1 MAFEQHDRV
10 ALNSVNQSYP
20 LPQYEVDP
28 LAGLERKDQAIKK
41 RIRTLRFL
49 SRITSLI
56 LSSFIIGS
64 LTYALVK
71 YYLTRNHII
80 SGNVHPWVTPTTL
93 WPTFLLLGIAVI
105 TFFMNFI
112 TLCSYLCG
120 VERANKTSTMAS
132 YVGYI
137 TLAVHVVVWAVG
149 MGLFKMASAAEHDLW
164 GYSCGSLSDQIQP
177 EVQSY
182 LDFGKLCTVQTG
194 AWYSM
199 VLEVI
204 NYALV
209 AIILTFGL
217 RRRSMKKELMKM
229 RSNRMDENDMDSV
242 ELGTT
247 YKPNGGLVR
256 PQYSPV
262 YPH

>member
-1 MAFEQHDRV
+1 MAFQLNRE

-20 LPQYEVDP
+20 LPQSEIDS
-28 LAGLERKDQAIKK
+28 LANLERKDQAIKK

-56 LSSFIIGS
+56 LSAFIIGS
-64 LTYALVK
+64 LTYALIK

-93 WPTFLLLGIAVI
+93 WPTFLLLGISVI

-112 TLCSYLCG
+112 TMCSYLCS
-120 VERANKTSTMAS
+120 VERANKTSSVAS
-132 YVGYI
+132 YVGYF
-137 TLAVHVVVWAVG
+137 TLALHVVVWAVG

-164 GYSCGSLSDQIQP
+164 GYSCGSLSDKIQP

-199 VLEVI
+199 VLQVI
-204 NYALV
+204 NYGLI
-209 AIILTFGL
+209 AIILAFGL

-229 RSNRMDENDMDSV
+229 KSNRTDENDMENV

-247 YKPNGGLVR
+247 YKPAGGLVR
-256 PQYSPV
+256 TQYSPV
-262 YPH
+262 HPY

>member
-1 MAFEQHDRV
+1 MAFQHDRE
-10 ALNSVNQSYP
+10 ALNSLDQSYP
-20 LPQYEVDP
+20 LPQYEIDS
-28 LAGLERKDQAIKK
+28 LANLERKDRAIKQ

-49 SRITSLI
+49 SRIASLI

-93 WPTFLLLGIAVI
+93 WPTFLLLGIAVT

-120 VERANKTSTMAS
+120 VERANKTNSVAS

-137 TLAVHVVVWAVG
+137 TLAIHVVVWAVG
-149 MGLFKMASAAEHDLW
+149 MGLFKMASVAEHDLW

-182 LDFGKLCTVQTG
+182 LDFGKLCTVQSG

-204 NYALV
+204 NYALI
-209 AIILTFGL
+209 AIILAFVL

-229 RSNRMDENDMDSV
+229 RSNRVDGNDMENV

-247 YKPNGGLVR
+247 YKPTGGLVR
-256 PQYSPV
+256 QQYSPV
-262 YPH
+262 